1 MQGLMTKITN
11 TNSSLHKVH
20 CSLMEGRKVFH
31 GGTKSSLWWNE
42 LVFAGKNVGDFYFL

>member
-20 CSLMEGRKVFH
+20 CVPLWRDEKFSMEGRKAPY
-31 GGTKSSLWWNE
+31 GGTN
-42 LVFAGKNVGDFYFL
+42 